1 MVDRVVDR
9 RELKRTIALLIRHM
23 TGVPQEAG

>member
-1 MVDRVVDR
+1 VDR